1 MALKSGAEQ
10 VGVFTMGRVTG
21 IKSKNLKRLAAAA
34 VAMSV
39 FALPQAASAS
49 LVYDES
55 ILITGQGFGNNPRL
69 LTEQENGNGDDIE
82 SACVSAGSGGSIGFG
97 SGSCISDS
105 DVFKGNGFS
114 NFGGDEVNPQGDNH
128 KYGIPTIGEMG
139 FEDASDI
146 GILFNATEPGGDG
159 LSIDDL
165 TLKFYQDG
173 NLVAAIDGSHEFGNT
188 EQGNGRAGFVFVV
201 DQEQQDY
208 LNEAV
213 FGLPDFSDIRIALEA
228 TISDAQGGP
237 ESFLAVNL
245 GRSSSGGSTGSTGG
259 TPVPAPAGLG
269 LFALAAAG
277 LVTRR
282 RRRG

>member
-1 MALKSGAEQ
+1 
-10 VGVFTMGRVTG
+10 MGRVIGT
-21 IKSKNLKRLAAAA
+21 KNMKRLAGAAAA
-34 VAMSV
+34 VAFLAM
-39 FALPQAASAS
+39 PQMASAS
-49 LVYDES
+49 LVYDSS
-55 ILITGQGFGNNPRL
+55 ILIPAQGFGNAPRL

-114 NFGGDEVNPQGDNH
+114 NFGGDEVNPQGDNQ

-139 FEDASDI
+139 FQDASDI

-173 NLVAAIDGSHEFGNT
+173 NLVAAIDGSQRFDGT
-188 EQGNGRAGFVFVV
+188 EEGNGRAGAIFVV
-201 DQEQQDY
+201 DAEQQAF
-208 LNEAV
+208 LNDAV
-213 FGLPDFSDIRIALEA
+213 FGLPDFTDIRIALES

-245 GRSSSGGSTGSTGG
+245 GRSSSGGSTSSGG

-269 LFALAAAG
+269 LFALAAVG
-277 LVTRR
+277 LLSRR